1 MSISGKLPQAGCNA
15 IKKRLLLQT
24 RLLCDVQNIGKNK
37 KASAIADTRLAPPVG
52 LEPTTLRLTA
62 ACSTTVSDLY
72 QKVSNLHL
80 ILII

>member
-37 KASAIADTRLAPPVG
+37 KRL
-52 LEPTTLRLTA
+52 LLQTLDWRHLL
-62 ACSTTVSDLY
+62 D
-72 QKVSNLHL
+72 SNQRPCG
-80 ILII
+80 

>member
-37 KASAIADTRLAPPVG
+37 KRL
-52 LEPTTLRLTA
+52 LLQTLDSRHLL
-62 ACSTTVSDLY
+62 D
-72 QKVSNLHL
+72 SNQRSCG
-80 ILII
+80 